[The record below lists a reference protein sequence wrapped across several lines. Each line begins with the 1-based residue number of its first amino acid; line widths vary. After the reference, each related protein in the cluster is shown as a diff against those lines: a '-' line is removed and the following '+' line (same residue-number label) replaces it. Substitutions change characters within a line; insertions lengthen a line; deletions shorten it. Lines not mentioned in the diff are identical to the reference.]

1 MPPILDDGAG
11 PDAPAPERFLVRL
24 ETTRGDLHVEVERA
38 LAPRGAD
45 RFHRLVQAGYYDD
58 TAFFRVVPG
67 FVAQV
72 GIHGDPALNK
82 RWRKATF
89 ADDPVRAENLP
100 GTVTFATSGKD
111 ARTTQIFINLRD
123 NRRLDAMGF
132 APFGRVQALDVAQAL
147 FAGYGESPPGGK
159 GPMQG
164 ELHRQGNAYLRA
176 GWPELDYI
184 VRAHIV
190 PG

>member
-1 MPPILDDGAG
+1 MSTLTDPSALP
-11 PDAPAPERFLVRL
+11 APAPETFTVLL
-24 ETTRGDLHVEVERA
+24 ETTRGALHVDVERA
-38 LAPRGAD
+38 LAPLGAD
-45 RFHRLVQAGYYDD
+45 RFYGLVQAGYYDD
-58 TAFFRVVPG
+58 VAFFRVVPG

-72 GIHGDPALNK
+72 GIHGDPAVNK
-82 RWRKATF
+82 IWRKAPF
-89 ADDPVRAENLP
+89 RDDPVRAENLP

-111 ARTTQIFINLRD
+111 ARTTQFFINLRD

-132 APFGRVQALDVAQAL
+132 APFGRVRELEVAEALYS
-147 FAGYGESPPGGK
+147 GYGESPPGGK

-184 VRAHIV
+184 VRARV
-190 PG
+190 VA